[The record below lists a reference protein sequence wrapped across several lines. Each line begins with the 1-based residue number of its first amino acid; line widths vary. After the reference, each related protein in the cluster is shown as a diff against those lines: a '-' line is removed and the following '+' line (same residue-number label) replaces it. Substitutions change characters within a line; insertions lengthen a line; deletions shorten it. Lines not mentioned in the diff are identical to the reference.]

1 MAGVAYYNTGTATV
15 AVNSKTVTGTGT
27 NWLSVVG
34 GMTAIKA
41 GDKFGIHVGRPIII
55 ASVDSNTQLTLE
67 DNWPGP
73 AQTNAAYK
81 IELTSPDV
89 IAVEAMRRVLGSL
102 SGGILYG
109 VSQLTAA
116 PNKALTIDENGA
128 AALADLTTF
137 GKSLI
142 AALNSST
149 AYGAL
154 GVIPNAQLPDRLKSY
169 PGYVA
174 DWNNVRESGLY
185 FGGPDTLNTPAQPY
199 VFVGDIEAR
208 ESAYVVQ
215 RLTAVGINNPA
226 LNVKFERQI
235 VNNVPS
241 AWTRVRDT
249 EVELDARYNR
259 LSQQVANA
267 QLPDRLKDFGRA
279 VIDWN
284 AATESG
290 VYFGDTASNRPDGID
305 GGLIGHVEAAAS
317 NAIIQTV
324 TRWWQAWSTNSA
336 TWRRYKNGP
345 GVNDWSPWF
354 KLRFTEGELDE
365 RYNRLGVAIPK
376 DQLPNLMNAT
386 SFIGEIQSGVGSVGF
401 ARVVPGS
408 TTFTGY
414 FDFWLAGGTRAG
426 YMGAANAT
434 QKDINLTAENG
445 YRFTFSTSGGR
456 LPAIDGQDIRTAATA
471 YAKSETYTQAQTQS
485 LVTIARQVRL
495 GAQGAAT
502 TVIDQWTIA
511 PSGSFLTAI
520 RSDGI
525 YAAREVAYRA
535 VQQTDIS
542 GNWVTVAQV

>member
-34 GMTAIKA
+34 GLTAIKA

-116 PNKALTIDENGA
+116 PNKALTIDETGA
-128 AALADLTTF
+128 VALADLSTF

-142 AALNSST
+142 AVLNSSA
-149 AYGAL
+149 AYGVL
-154 GVIPNAQLPDRLKSY
+154 GEIPNGQLPARLRAL
-169 PGYVA
+169 PTFVN
-174 DWNNVRESGLY
+174 DWNNVRENGFY
-185 FGGPDTLNTPAQPY
+185 FGGPESANTPAQPWS
-199 VFVGDIEAR
+199 FVG
-208 ESAYVVQ
+208 VVKAQ
-215 RLTAVGINNPA
+215 SSSYCVQTLTALGVSDPANN
-226 LNVKFERQI
+226 VTFERQI

-241 AWTRVRDT
+241 AWFRAHYT
-249 EVELDARYNR
+249 EAELDARYNR
-259 LSQQVANA
+259 LSQPVANA

-290 VYFGDTASNRPDGID
+290 VYFGETASNRPDGID

-336 TWRRYKNGP
+336 TWRRYKTGT
-345 GVNDWSPWF
+345 GVNDWTPWF
-354 KLRFTEGELDE
+354 RLRFTEGELDE
-365 RYNRLGVAIPK
+365 RYNVRSQTITNS
-376 DQLPNLMNAT
+376 QLPGTQTGKNFT
-386 SFIGEIQSGVGSVGF
+386 SFTTVFGGDYATGGDYFRISPSDFGAGKPALYFSHPANVLQWNIGLWD
-401 ARVVPGS
+401 GS
-408 TTFTGY
+408 TT
-414 FDFWLAGGTRAG
+414 AGTINISAG
-426 YMGAANAT
+426 NFRH
-434 QKDINLTAENG
+434 N
-445 YRFTFSTSGGR
+445 
-456 LPAIDGQDIRTAATA
+456 GQDIRTAATA
-471 YAKSETYTQAQTQS
+471 YAKSETYTQAETQS
-485 LVTIARQVRL
+485 LVTTARRVRL
-495 GAQGAAT
+495 GALAEFGTTTFTWQEAAAGGFIT
-502 TVIDQWTIA
+502 
-511 PSGSFLTAI
+511 GFFL
-520 RSDGI
+520 DGN
-525 YAAREVAYRA
+525 YGVRNVRHRT
-535 VQQTDIS
+535 VQQTDLS
-542 GNWVTVAQV
+542 GNWVTVAQA